1 MKRPIRSSTNAAFTL
16 IELLVVITIIG
27 ILATLAPSAINGV
40 LEKAN
45 QTKAVNGCRNVI
57 SALKLYASEHDGAF
71 PSGDTAA
78 DAFSKLL
85 PQEEGSQGYIPGKKD
100 FIVKGSAWTKA
111 TDNAGNTDMK
121 KLAANENH
129 WAYMAGL
136 DDAGGARWPLVFDGP
151 SSPDGKYSN
160 KKGEKGGVWSGK
172 TAIVGRL
179 GGDVAA
185 EALTNLSVKSDGQ
198 DNILRPTETW
208 ATGGKVSMPY

>member
-1 MKRPIRSSTNAAFTL
+1 
-16 IELLVVITIIG
+16 
-27 ILATLAPSAINGV
+27 
-40 LEKAN
+40 
-45 QTKAVNGCRNVI
+45 
-57 SALKLYASEHDGAF
+57 
-71 PSGDTAA
+71 
-78 DAFSKLL
+78 
-85 PQEEGSQGYIPGKKD
+85 
-100 FIVKGSAWTKA
+100 
-111 TDNAGNTDMK
+111 MK